1 MMTADFY
8 AQPHIKNILQ
18 TLENSRKN
26 GKTIVLATGFFDLL
40 HEEHKKFLLK
50 ARQAGDVLVVGV
62 ESDVRV
68 KKIKGEGRPIHTQ
81 KVRLQQIKDLSYV
94 NEVFVLPDEFSLPQD
109 HEQLIAH
116 IRPNILA
123 ISSHSD
129 HQDKKRA
136 LVEKYGG
143 ELRIVH
149 QHNPQVSTSQL
160 LSGVQ

>member
-1 MMTADFY
+1 MTTDFY
-8 AQPHIKNILQ
+8 TQLHIKNILQ
-18 TLENSRKN
+18 TLDDLRKN
-26 GKTIVLATGFFDLL
+26 GKTIVLATGVFDLL

-50 ARQAGDVLVVGV
+50 AKQAGDVLVVGV

-81 KVRLQQIKDLSYV
+81 RVRFQQVKDLSYV
-94 NEVFVLPDEFSLPQD
+94 DVVLILPEEFSLPQD
-109 HEQLIAH
+109 HEQFIAR

-123 ISSHSD
+123 ISSHSE
-129 HQDKKRA
+129 HQEKKRA

-143 ELRIVH
+143 ELRVVH
-149 QHNPQVSTSQL
+149 KYNPNVSTTSI